1 VSIEQPEAQ
10 GATNPTPVEV
20 VSGPAVRGNV
30 PVLRPAAAPRAALAP
45 RTGNDR
51 ALARIQAVAGQLVP
65 RLQYQVMRLGPAG
78 QAGLAALAA
87 AAAVGIGALIPAY
100 QALQTLNANL
110 TRAEHPAAVH
120 AIEEAVPRLVASL
133 PTRAQIPAV
142 LGQMYAAAQASG
154 VPLSVGHYAYS
165 PAKSGALAHYDL
177 EFPVKAGYPEIRT
190 FIDRTLSA
198 VPAAALAKL
207 RVERKAVGDQ
217 AVNADIG
224 FVVYVRSGET
234 P

>member
-1 VSIEQPEAQ
+1 VSIEQREAQ
-10 GATNPTPVEV
+10 GAMNPTPVQV
-20 VSGPAVRGNV
+20 VPEPAVPENV

-65 RLQYQVMRLGPAG
+65 HLQYQIARLGPAG
-78 QAGLAALAA
+78 QGGLAALTA
-87 AAAVGIGALIPAY
+87 AAAVAIGALVPAY
-100 QALQTLNANL
+100 HALQTLNANL
-110 TRAEHPAAVH
+110 ARAQHPAAVH
-120 AIEEAVPRLVASL
+120 GIEEAVPRLVASL

-154 VPLSVGHYAYS
+154 VPLGAGHYAYS
-165 PAKSGALAHYDL
+165 PAKAGAIAHYEL

-190 FIDRTLSA
+190 FINRTLSA
-198 VPAAALAKL
+198 VPAATLAKL
-207 RVERKAVGDQ
+207 HIERKGVADQ
-217 AVNADIG
+217 TVNANIG